1 MFLKENKIRRKHLRS
16 LASLHY
22 EKALKLFSPYDNPL
36 EYLRLLIEEVA
47 LSDFELQSKKFF
59 FQILNSFSK
68 LDATDNPSR
77 LKYSQQG
84 LRASFQCQ
92 ETIHIIDQHRIS
104 SDPDDYN
111 EMFAQEAQRLLAILN
126 GRIQTFLK
134 EIVKILKITS
144 SKKLIYDDYKEMYS
158 ISLRLND
165 TSSTFPRDLYD
176 TIERLKKNL

>member
-1 MFLKENKIRRKHLRS
+1 MRVVLFLYI
-16 LASLHY
+16 
-22 EKALKLFSPYDNPL
+22 
-36 EYLRLLIEEVA
+36 
-47 LSDFELQSKKFF
+47 
-59 FQILNSFSK
+59 
-68 LDATDNPSR
+68 DATDNPSR

-92 ETIHIIDQHRIS
+92 EIIAIIEQHRNS

-134 EIVKILKITS
+134 EIVKILKITN

-165 TSSTFPRDLYD
+165 TSSTFTKDLLD
-176 TIERLKKNL
+176 AMVHLKKIYEKNTSD